1 MFKHK
6 SEYYAYAND
15 SEEEEEIMQ
24 LEYEKECMKNYPL
37 TWELDSTTGVR
48 VKTHNEGSHNEG
60 SHNEGSHNKGCQP
73 PAKSK
78 KIQSTTNIW
87 AHFKQKKIKCD

>member
-1 MFKHK
+1 M

-15 SEEEEEIMQ
+15 SEEEEIMQ

-48 VKTHNEGSHNEG
+48 VKTHDE
-60 SHNEGSHNKGCQP
+60 GCQP
-73 PAKSK
+73 PEKSTK
-78 KIQSTTNIW
+78 VQSTTNIW